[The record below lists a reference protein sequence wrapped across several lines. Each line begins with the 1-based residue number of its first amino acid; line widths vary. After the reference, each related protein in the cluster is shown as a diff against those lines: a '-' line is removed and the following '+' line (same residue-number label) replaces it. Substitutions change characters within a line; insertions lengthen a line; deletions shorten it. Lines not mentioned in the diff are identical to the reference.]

1 MQHTTEK
8 TFKFRTYETKKIRQR
23 KVTIVRSG
31 VRVRTTTTE
40 PEKTDVVE
48 TREQG

>member
-8 TFKFRTYETKKIRQR
+8 TFKFRTYETKKIRQQ

-31 VRVRTTTTE
+31 VRVRTKTE

-48 TREQG
+48 EGKQG

>member
-8 TFKFRTYETKKIRQR
+8 TFKFRTYETKKIRQQ

-31 VRVRTTTTE
+31 VRVRTTE

-48 TREQG
+48 EGKQG